1 MSRSLIQVLAAAG
14 FVLGAALLA
23 HRRGLGLAR
32 PLLVA
37 SGRATVQL
45 AVVGGLIA
53 LVFRVPALAVLFVAT
68 MLLTATLTSGGRLRA
83 LPHARR
89 IALSAIAV
97 PAVGATGI
105 LLAVGAFAATPR
117 ATIPTAGIL
126 IGGAMVAT
134 TLTGRRLL
142 EALAAGADELETR
155 LSLGDR
161 AAQAL
166 MPLTRQAIVTA
177 LVPTIDQT
185 RTAGLVALPGTF
197 VGLVLGGA
205 APETAA
211 RIQLVVLLTL
221 LAVQLC
227 SALVAAEL
235 IVRAC
240 TLPGERI
247 AVPGRADAA

>member
-1 MSRSLIQVLAAAG
+1 MSRALLQVLAAAG
-14 FVLGAALLA
+14 FVLGAAWLA
-23 HRRGLGLAR
+23 HRRRLGLTR

-37 SGRATVQL
+37 AGRAAVQL

-53 LVFRVPALAVLFVAT
+53 LVFRVPALAVVFVAV
-68 MLLTATLTSGGRLRA
+68 MLVTASLTSGGRIRP
-83 LPHARR
+83 LPHPSR
-89 IALSAIAV
+89 IAFCAIAV

-105 LLAVGAFAATPR
+105 LLAIGAFAATPR

-142 EALAAGADELETR
+142 EALTAGVDELETR
-155 LSLGDR
+155 LALGDR
-161 AAQAL
+161 VADAL
-166 MPLTRQAIVTA
+166 VPLTRQAIVTA

-185 RTAGLVALPGTF
+185 RSAGLVALPGTF

-205 APETAA
+205 SPETAA

-227 SALVAAEL
+227 SALVTAEL

-247 AVPGRADAA
+247 AVPGSTDR